1 MRQITVEIVYATPS
15 SQWLRELQVPLGT
28 DVGELL
34 ELSGVLN
41 EFSELKDQVDLKLGI
56 FSKRVDQE
64 EILKQGDRV
73 EIYRELTADPKE
85 VRRQLAKLGK
95 VMGAK

>member
-1 MRQITVEIVYATPS
+1 MRQITVEIVYAKPS
-15 SQWLRELQVPLGT
+15 QQWLKELQVPVGT

-34 ELSGVLN
+34 QMSGLFDEIDELS
-41 EFSELKDQVDLKLGI
+41 SDDELSLGI
-56 FSKRVDQE
+56 YAQRVTSD

-73 EIYRELTADPKE
+73 EVYRRLKADPKE

-95 VMGAK
+95 VMGGK